1 MISRMVSRSGL
12 VVLHLDV
19 AKAAALLDH
28 STLVCIVQM
37 FKKSYYCRIL
47 VLSPCSHKPPAEA
60 QFDANAVV
68 MKVSA
73 TNRGR

>member
-28 STLVCIVQM
+28 STLVCIHCTDVQEV
-37 FKKSYYCRIL
+37 IL
-47 VLSPCSHKPPAEA
+47 LPYFGPFALFS
-60 QFDANAVV
+60 Q
-68 MKVSA
+68 A
-73 TNRGR
+73 TC